1 MGQLF
6 KSSNILRKLD
16 KLSLYINDFRSNL
29 YKFSFLAKINEHP
42 IKGGIYLKKY
52 NFWMKQ
58 SIWTKTNYKKL
69 NPGYISGFIDGKGS
83 FIASISADSTCKSG
97 YRLKLTFQIGL
108 HKKDK
113 VLLELIKEFFGVGQI
128 TELNFKSFQYR
139 VSSLEGLKVIIEHLD
154 KYPLL
159 TEKFADYQLFK
170 QIFKLMLENQHL
182 TSQGLKKIL
191 LIKNL
196 LNKGLSKKLKIAFPD
211 VDTTTNNII
220 CIPHVENKQ
229 IYDLNWLAGFIIRGG
244 APPPPQ
250 GRGTCGPGWDPPRWK
265 QRVVFL

>member
-1 MGQLF
+1 
-6 KSSNILRKLD
+6 
-16 KLSLYINDFRSNL
+16 
-29 YKFSFLAKINEHP
+29 
-42 IKGGIYLKKY
+42 
-52 NFWMKQ
+52 MKQ
-58 SIWTKTNYKKL
+58 SISTKTNHKKL

-154 KYPLL
+154 KYPIL

-211 VDTTTNNII
+211 VDTTTNDIII

-229 IYDLNWLAGFIIRGG
+229 IYDLN
-244 APPPPQ
+244 
-250 GRGTCGPGWDPPRWK
+250 
-265 QRVVFL
+265 